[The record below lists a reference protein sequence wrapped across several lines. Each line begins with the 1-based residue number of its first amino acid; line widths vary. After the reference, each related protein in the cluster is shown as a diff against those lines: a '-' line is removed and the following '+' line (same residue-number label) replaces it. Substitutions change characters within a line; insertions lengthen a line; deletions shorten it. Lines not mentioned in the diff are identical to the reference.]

1 MTCYVQAVLYNGKE
15 EQCEEAGKF
24 GSNVEILSMQEERE
38 IILTIEAKITL
49 PKRHYERRKISH
61 NAGKDSEEKIEV

>member
-1 MTCYVQAVLYNGKE
+1 
-15 EQCEEAGKF
+15 
-24 GSNVEILSMQEERE
+24 MQEERE